1 MKKFLLM
8 CCISLLV
15 VSNARAITV
24 SESTDF
30 PSVRFRPTETI
41 GSLDLGVNTISGS
54 LSGFC
59 EDGEFSDGCFAG
71 DDSDSSDRFSL
82 VIEDHYKIDSILVTT
97 SNLTGP
103 RNFDATFS
111 FVEVSQNLGRAQDT
125 INNGTSNM
133 NLAGFNLDP
142 GEYRLS
148 MHGDSAL
155 EPGPYALDWSIEVN
169 VSAIPIPAAIWLFM
183 SGCVCLLGSRR
194 SNLG

>member
-1 MKKFLLM
+1 MKNFLLM
-8 CCISLLV
+8 YCISLLV

-30 PSVRFRPTETI
+30 PSNSFRPTETI

-59 EDGEFSDGCFAG
+59 ETGEFSELCSAG
-71 DDSDSSDRFSL
+71 NDNDSSDRFSL
-82 VIEDHYKIDSILVTT
+82 VIEDHYKIDSIFVTT

-103 RNFDATFS
+103 RNFEPTFS
-111 FVEVSQNLGRAQDT
+111 FVEVSQNLVRGQGTR
-125 INNGTSNM
+125 NNGTAKM
-133 NLAGFNLDP
+133 NLDIFNLNP
-142 GEYRLS
+142 GEYNLS

-155 EPGPYALDWSIEVN
+155 ERGPYALDWSIEVN